1 MKTVESLRSR
11 PSGRT
16 GRIWEAAEKE
26 CDIHSGRENDEGA
39 KKAMGNNILLNAF
52 DATKRT
58 LVITDASGEAFGHIM
73 MQKRNEDKVEKRAQA
88 VNREGVITK
97 DTGWVVIKVG
107 SAVLKPTWRTY
118 SAFELEAAC
127 VVWSLETLAY

>member
-52 DATKRT
+52 DATKRF
-58 LVITDASGEAFGHIM
+58 LVITDASGEGFGHIM
-73 MQKRNEDKVEKRAQA
+73 MQKRNDDKVEKRTQA

-97 DTGWVVIKVG
+97 DTGWVVIQVG
-107 SAVLKPTWRTY
+107 SVVVKSTWQTY
-118 SAFELEAAC
+118 SALELEAAC
-127 VVWSLETLAY
+127 LVWSLETLAY

>member
-58 LVITDASGEAFGHIM
+58 LVITDASCEGFWNIM
-73 MQKRNEDKVEKRAQA
+73 M
-88 VNREGVITK
+88 
-97 DTGWVVIKVG
+97 
-107 SAVLKPTWRTY
+107 
-118 SAFELEAAC
+118 
-127 VVWSLETLAY
+127 

>member
-1 MKTVESLRSR
+1 
-11 PSGRT
+11 
-16 GRIWEAAEKE
+16 
-26 CDIHSGRENDEGA
+26 
-39 KKAMGNNILLNAF
+39 MGNNILLNAF

-58 LVITDASGEAFGHIM
+58 LVITDASGEGFGHIM
-73 MQKRNEDKVEKRAQA
+73 IQKRNEDEVEARAQA

-107 SAVLKPTWRTY
+107 SAVLKPTWQTY

>member
-1 MKTVESLRSR
+1 M
-11 PSGRT
+11 
-16 GRIWEAAEKE
+16 EA
-26 CDIHSGRENDEGA
+26 
-39 KKAMGNNILLNAF
+39 
-52 DATKRT
+52 
-58 LVITDASGEAFGHIM
+58 
-73 MQKRNEDKVEKRAQA
+73 RAQV

>member
-11 PSGRT
+11 PSWRT

-73 MQKRNEDKVEKRAQA
+73 MQKRNEDKVEARAQA

-97 DTGWVVIKVG
+97 DTGWVVIQVG
-107 SAVLKPTWRTY
+107 SVVLKPTWQTY
-118 SAFELEAAC
+118 SALELEAAC